1 VRTSVQRAVGGYD
14 PACFHTSDLNMWL
27 RIAAVSDVAHVRGV
41 PQAIYRIH
49 SGSML
54 RSREGTTI
62 DLRERWA
69 AFDSFF
75 AAYTSKLDEP
85 DRLRRIAA
93 RTLARQALWRASR
106 AVDRGSAGEQELV
119 EELTDFALD
128 VCPETRRLREWRGL
142 RLRQWIGAGRSLLF
156 PPFII
161 TGAAHRLRHHAN
173 WKRLRFRGI

>member
-1 VRTSVQRAVGGYD
+1 MRNSIQRAVGDYD

-27 RIAAVSDVAHVRGV
+27 RIAAVSDVAHIRGV

-54 RSREGTTI
+54 RSREGPMI

-75 AAYTSKLDEP
+75 AACASKLDDP
-85 DRLRRIAA
+85 DRLRRIAS
-93 RTLARQALWRASR
+93 RTLARQALWLASR
-106 AVDRGSAGEQELV
+106 AVDRGIEEEQELV
-119 EELTDFALD
+119 DELTDFALD
-128 VCPETRRLREWRGL
+128 VHPDSNHLREWRGL
-142 RLRQWIGAGRSLLF
+142 QLRRWIGAGRSLLF